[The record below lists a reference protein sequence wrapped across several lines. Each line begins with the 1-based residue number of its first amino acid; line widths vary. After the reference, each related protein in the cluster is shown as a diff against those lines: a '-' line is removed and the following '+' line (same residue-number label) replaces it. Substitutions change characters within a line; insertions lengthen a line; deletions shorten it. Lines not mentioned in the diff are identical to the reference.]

1 MLHQFRCDYI
11 VFCIKVYIFHFSCT
25 TYMSVKTL
33 RKRYSLVI
41 FRVLVIMACHNFLR
55 HQVACGIIVKLV
67 LYVSIHEKF

>member
-1 MLHQFRCDYI
+1 
-11 VFCIKVYIFHFSCT
+11 
-25 TYMSVKTL
+25 MSVKTL